1 MIEQLR
7 AKAKELLEKR
17 EAGVVIGYGRGTN
30 ETTATPVFIA
40 SAARAGELI
49 FNPFCYNNLLTFV
62 TRDEH
67 KQLGKPAV
75 VARECDMKAA
85 IVLVQEDQI
94 KADGII
100 LLSVSCDE
108 QGRADA
114 ACRFNGAMTIPEA
127 EEWLKKNYRA
137 KELTADKTAQVAE
150 LEKMSDA
157 ERWAFWSREFERCIK
172 CYACRQACPLCYCR
186 QCIVEKNLPQWVL
199 TSPHPAGNMAW
210 NIVRAFHLA
219 GRCIDCG
226 ECERAC
232 PVGIPLL
239 TLNRALQKEVRRAFD
254 YVSGYDHAGKPV
266 MASFKKDDDEEFI
279 K

>member
-17 EAGVVIGYGRGTN
+17 EVGVVMGYGRGTN
-30 ETTATPVFIA
+30 DKTATPVFITDA
-40 SAARAGELI
+40 NRVDELV
-49 FNPFCYNNLLTFV
+49 FDAWCYNNLLTFV

-67 KQLGKPAV
+67 KRLGKAAV

-85 IVLVQEDQI
+85 VALVQEDQM
-94 KADGII
+94 KADGLI
-100 LLSVSCDE
+100 LLSVSCAGE
-108 QGRADA
+108 ER
-114 ACRFNGAMTIPEA
+114 RFNGAMTVAEA
-127 EEWLKKNYRA
+127 EEWLKKNWRA
-137 KELTADKTAQVAE
+137 KELSPEKLAE
-150 LEKMSDA
+150 VERLEKMTDA
-157 ERWAFWSREFERCIK
+157 ERWAFWSKEFERCIK

-186 QCIVEKNLPQWVL
+186 QCIVEKNQPQWVPP
-199 TSPHPAGNMAW
+199 SAHAMGNVSW

-239 TLNRALQKEVRRAFD
+239 ALNRAIQKEVNEAFN
-254 YVSGYDHAGKPV
+254 YVSGYDHTGKPV
-266 MASFKKDDDEEFI
+266 MASFRKDDEEEFI

>member
-7 AKAKELLEKR
+7 AEAKELLEKG
-17 EAGVVIGYGRGTN
+17 EVKVVMGYGRGTN
-30 ETTATPVFIA
+30 DKTATPLFITNP
-40 SAARAGELI
+40 ARVGELV
-49 FNPFCYNNLLTFV
+49 FDPFCYNNLMTFV

-67 KQLGKPAV
+67 KLLGKPAV
-75 VARECDMKAA
+75 VARECDMKAT

-108 QGRADA
+108 AGRDGAE
-114 ACRFNGAMTIPEA
+114 CRFNGAMTVAEA
-127 EEWLKKNYRA
+127 EEWLKKNHRA
-137 KELTADKTAQVAE
+137 KELSAEKLARVEE

-157 ERWAFWSREFERCIK
+157 ERWAFWAKEFERCIK

-186 QCIVEKNLPQWVL
+186 QCIVEKNQPQWVPA
-199 TSPHPAGNMAW
+199 SSHPLGNMSW

-239 TLNRALQKEVRRAFD
+239 ALNRALQKEVKRAFD
-254 YVSGYDHAGKPV
+254 YVSGYDSTGKPV
-266 MASFKKDDDEEFI
+266 MASFKKDDDEEFM